1 MSSGWVLDPELGYL
15 ISFEEYKKRQ
25 EEKEK
30 QKQLDLLVEAV
41 VKAFTEKLKLKV
53 DSRTGEVIVEKK
65 E

>member
-41 VKAFTEKLKLKV
+41 VKALTEKLKLKA
-53 DSRTGEVIVEKK
+53 DSATGEIKVEKIK
-65 E
+65 